1 MIISGLLGILAIA
14 LFNEQ
19 FSKPII
25 VISAFIS
32 SLFLPLGATLM
43 AFSVNTQKRKRL
55 KNIYLYTALFF
66 GLLFYVSKM
75 FHVPGA
81 GLEVI
86 IAVMWYCFAFAP
98 LELNDKYQKWKAFS
112 TSKWDT
118 LLLSTVDFVG
128 LNMLLLGFL
137 FKLLWWPFANVLMT
151 GGGIITLLGL
161 FFWNRKF
168 KGEVVKRKAA
178 EDKIK
183 EQFNEI
189 HDSIKYAK
197 RIQTA
202 ILPPQKLVKEYL
214 PESFILYKP
223 KDIVAGDFFWL
234 EHKDDKILFA
244 AADCTGHGVPGAMVS
259 VVCHNGLNRS
269 VREYGLTDPGKI
281 LDKTREIII
290 QEFEK
295 SEEEVKDGMD
305 ISLCCLNIKE
315 QKLEWAG
322 ANNPL
327 WIVRSGATEVEEI
340 KANKQPIG
348 KYADPKPF
356 TTHSVQLNKGD
367 TIYVFTDGFQDQF
380 GGDKGKKFKA
390 SKLKEVLLKMN
401 NGSMEEQQSLIN
413 REFESWKGA
422 LEQVDDVCVIGV
434 RV

>member
-1 MIISGLLGILAIA
+1 MI
-14 LFNEQ
+14 
-19 FSKPII
+19 
-25 VISAFIS
+25 
-32 SLFLPLGATLM
+32 
-43 AFSVNTQKRKRL
+43 
-55 KNIYLYTALFF
+55 
-66 GLLFYVSKM
+66 
-75 FHVPGA
+75 
-81 GLEVI
+81 
-86 IAVMWYCFAFAP
+86 
-98 LELNDKYQKWKAFS
+98 
-112 TSKWDT
+112 
-118 LLLSTVDFVG
+118 
-128 LNMLLLGFL
+128 
-137 FKLLWWPFANVLMT
+137 
-151 GGGIITLLGL
+151 
-161 FFWNRKF
+161 
-168 KGEVVKRKAA
+168 KRKAA

-234 EHKDDKILFA
+234 EHKNDKILFA

-305 ISLCCLNIKE
+305 ISLCALSIKE
-315 QKLEWAG
+315 KKLEWAG

-327 WIVRSGATEVEEI
+327 WIVRKGAQEVEEI

-348 KYADPKPF
+348 KYAEPKPF
-356 TTHSVQLNKGD
+356 TSHTITLNEGD
-367 TIYVFTDGFQDQF
+367 TIYVFTDGYQDQF

-390 SKLKEVLLKMN
+390 AKLKEVLLEIN
-401 NGSMEEQQSLIN
+401 NRSMEDQRDQIN
-413 REFESWKGA
+413 KTFESWKGP

-434 RV
+434 RL